1 MTETFS
7 QAADPIVPFGYVY
20 VLTNPAMPGIVKL
33 GCTGQRDVTV
43 RKDQLFTTGVPLPFS
58 LEFACR
64 VQNFKEVEIALHIAF
79 QPHRVSPN
87 REFFEI
93 TPQQAI
99 AVLKLLHVEDV
110 TAEIAVEPGTTP
122 ETDKAAAEAFTAK
135 RPSMN
140 FHEMGIPD
148 GSLLIFSDG
157 QTTATV
163 AGPKK
168 VMFNGEAISLTAATQ
183 QIKCLPYAVQPSP
196 YWTFG
201 GKGLKVIYDDT
212 YSHAG

>member
-1 MTETFS
+1 MT
-7 QAADPIVPFGYVY
+7 DPTQDTDLTQPFGYVY

-33 GCTGQRDVTV
+33 GCTGKQDVTV

-64 VQNFKEVEIALHIAF
+64 VQNFKEVELALHTAF

-99 AVLKLLHVEDV
+99 AILKLLHVEDV
-110 TAEIAVEPGTTP
+110 TAEIAVETGTVP
-122 ETDKAAAEAFTAK
+122 ETDKAAAEAFTAR
-135 RPSMN
+135 RPVMN
-140 FHEMGIPD
+140 FHEMGIPN
-148 GSLLIFSDG
+148 GSLLTFSDEA
-157 QTTATV
+157 TTATV
-163 AGPKK
+163 VGPKK
-168 VMFNGEAISLTAATQ
+168 VLFNGEAISLTAATQ
-183 QIKCLPYAVQPSP
+183 QIKGLPYAVQPSP

-201 GKGLKVIYDDT
+201 GKVLKAIYDET
-212 YSHAG
+212 YSYVS

>member
-1 MTETFS
+1 MTDAFNQVPE
-7 QAADPIVPFGYVY
+7 PILPFGYVY
-20 VLTNPAMPGIVKL
+20 VLTNPAMPGMVKL
-33 GCTGQRDVTV
+33 GCTGQQDVTV

-64 VQNFKEVEIALHIAF
+64 VQNFKEVEVALHTAF

-99 AVLKLLHVEDV
+99 AILKLLHVEDV
-110 TAEIAVEPGTTP
+110 TAEIAVETGSVP
-122 ETDKAAAEAFTAK
+122 ETDKAAAQAFAAR
-135 RPSMN
+135 RPVMN

-148 GSLLIFSDG
+148 GSVLTFADG
-157 QTTATV
+157 ETTAIV

-168 VMFNGEAISLTAATQ
+168 VIFNGETASLTAVTQ
-183 QIKCLPYAVQPSP
+183 QLRGLPYAVQPSP
-196 YWTFG
+196 YWNFG
-201 GKGLKVIYDDT
+201 GKVLKAIYDDT
-212 YSHAG
+212 YSYIA